1 MAVTGD
7 VSMNTTISEAPTKR
21 LPNTILK
28 RAAVSAST
36 LTGPTPAKQRREDP
50 RTKLQPAAV
59 SVSGVGHNRLASVQG
74 VALTSVPPA
83 LRLSRSTTTLQT
95 ASSSLASNV
104 GSTLNLTVT
113 KTKPSVTTLSSVGQG
128 QGRRALLMDTAGPVG
143 SNRAQHIS
151 ESRADGTLLRR
162 NSPTVPGVIKS
173 SGRKAKVVA
182 DANASMNN
190 VVADST
196 TNDGTS
202 NSPSMSYG
210 GFMFAVREPP
220 STSRVEDTF
229 VIATSENGHQQP
241 LRRSSAETVGG
252 DGVDLNSTFTMVDG
266 IYPLPEEMDAVSEAV
281 ERDRSTVPLS
291 ADQRHSLDLFGTS
304 SAALDVTVNVKTQ
317 TAGENNFISLCIYFV
332 SNII

>member
-1 MAVTGD
+1 MVVTGD
-7 VSMNTTISEAPTKR
+7 VSMNTTINEVPTKR

-50 RTKLQPAAV
+50 RTKLQPAAA
-59 SVSGVGHNRLASVQG
+59 SGVGHNRLASVQG
-74 VALTSVPPA
+74 VPLTSVPPA
-83 LRLSRSTTTLQT
+83 LRSSRSTTTLPA
-95 ASSSLASNV
+95 ASSSLASNA

-113 KTKPSVTTLSSVGQG
+113 KNKPNVTTLNSVGQG

-143 SNRAQHIS
+143 SNRAQHVS
-151 ESRADGTLLRR
+151 ESRVDGTLLRR
-162 NSPTVPGVIKS
+162 NSPTVPSVIKS
-173 SGRKAKVVA
+173 SGRKAKVGA

-196 TNDGTS
+196 TTDGTS
-202 NSPSMSYG
+202 NSPTASYG

-229 VIATSENGHQQP
+229 VVATSENGQQQP
-241 LRRSSAETVGG
+241 LRGSSAETVEGS
-252 DGVDLNSTFTMVDG
+252 GVDLNSTFTMVDG

-281 ERDRSTVPLS
+281 ERERSMVPPS

-304 SAALDVTVNVKTQ
+304 SAALDVTVTVKTQ
-317 TAGENNFISLCIYFV
+317 TAGVYNFISFCIFFV